1 MSTNLGGS
9 PQTQLARKTSA
20 LDGAANNGQL
30 AAPTITLFTVTGEVL
45 IAALTATCT
54 ETHVSAG
61 AGTLVLGVTGNT
73 TFFIAATTATD
84 IAAGDYWIDA
94 TPTEVNALAVPAGFK
109 DIWLTDNIIATVGTA
124 NITDGTIRY
133 DCYWLP
139 LSADG
144 NVVAA

>member
-61 AGTLVLGVTGNT
+61 AGTLALGITGNT
-73 TFFIAATTATD
+73 AFFIAATVATT
-84 IAAGDYWIDA
+84 IAAGEYWIDA
-94 TPTEVNALAVPAGFK
+94 TPTEVNAALVPAGFK
-109 DIWLTDNIIATVGTA
+109 DVWCTDSIIATVAVGD
-124 NITDGTIRY
+124 ITDGTIRY